1 MDSIADNFARGMAR
15 EAVGEVRAMTTGL
28 LEGRA
33 AQVKRAYPVRL
44 ASCAQHLPEHAD
56 ALGQAA
62 QLLREASELLR
73 VAEGVLSGVLGRLE
87 TARRGEAEGSP
98 QAPVVH

>member
-1 MDSIADNFARGMAR
+1 MGAVADTVARHFAA
-15 EAVGEVRAMTTGL
+15 EAVSDVRVMTAGL

-44 ASCAQHLPEHAD
+44 EQCAARLPEYAD

-73 VAEGVLSGVLGRLE
+73 VAEGVLTGALAQLE
-87 TARRGEAEGSP
+87 TARPNEAEGSP
-98 QAPVVH
+98 